1 MEAAI
6 LLRIHAWS
14 HPAFDAAFRVS
25 HQLGDFAFC
34 AILVIAAAV
43 WHLRRGERGWAILWI
58 ALGVSTYL
66 IQEALK
72 ELIQRPRPELWPKL
86 INQTGFSFLS
96 GHALAAATFY
106 PLLAEDVARR
116 RPQWRKP
123 AFVVAAGF
131 AAFIGF
137 GRLYLGVHWPSDV
150 LAGWALGLAQ
160 TAAGVHLLGKR

>member
-1 MEAAI
+1 METAI
-6 LLRIHAWS
+6 LRWIHAWS
-14 HPAFDAAFRVS
+14 HPALDAAFRVS
-25 HQLGDFAFC
+25 HRLGGFEVC
-34 AILVIAAAV
+34 AILVLAAAV
-43 WHLRRGERGWAILWI
+43 WHLRRREHGWALLWI

-72 ELIQRPRPELWPKL
+72 ELIQRPRPELWPRV
-86 INQTGFSFLS
+86 IGQAGFSFLS

-106 PLLAEDVARR
+106 PLLAEDVARH
-116 RPQWRKP
+116 RPEWRKP
-123 AFVVAAGF
+123 AFVVAAAL

-160 TAAGVHLLGKR
+160 TAVGVHLLGKR